1 MRENRKEAVMELD
14 NERLTEMY
22 RRVLRI
28 RVFEESVVTLQSKGE
43 FPGAAH
49 TSIGQEGEIVGACM
63 ALRDDD
69 YMVGNHRSHGHPI
82 GKGADL
88 RGLMAEVL
96 GKKTGVDH
104 GKGGSMHLADFKVG
118 SLGETSIVGSG
129 IPVAVGAA
137 LGSRMMKTDRVCLCF
152 FGDGASN
159 EGTFHE
165 GLNLAAVWKL
175 PTIFL
180 CENNLYAVATRA
192 ADTVAVKD
200 IAMRAPAYNMPG
212 VVVDGQDAVAVYN
225 VVHEAVERA
234 RAGGGPSLVEAKTY
248 RYLEH
253 AVGLSMGRAAY
264 RTDEEIAQWKR
275 RDPITIHRGRLIQ
288 QRVLDEQGVI
298 DIEAQVRAEVDAAVE
313 YARHSPFP
321 DPEEAY
327 ENVYTSPIR

>member
-1 MRENRKEAVMELD
+1 MPQNAICERRKIVHLAIPPPACRPARCVMRENRKEAVMELD

-137 LGSRMMKTDRVCLCF
+137 LGSKMMGTDRVCLCF
-152 FGDGASN
+152 FGDGAAN
-159 EGTFHE
+159 EGAFHE

-175 PTIFL
+175 PAIFL
-180 CENNLYAVATRA
+180 CENNLYAATTPAALTLAVKDVATRA
-192 ADTVAVKD
+192 Q
-200 IAMRAPAYNMPG
+200 AYNMPG
-212 VVVDGQDAVAVYN
+212 VIVDGQDAVAVFG
-225 VVHEAVERA
+225 VVSEAVRRA
-234 RAGGGPSLVEAKTY
+234 LTGQGPLLIEAETY

-253 AVGLSMGRAAY
+253 GVGLPVVG
-264 RTDEEIAQWKR
+264 
-275 RDPITIHRGRLIQ
+275 
-288 QRVLDEQGVI
+288 
-298 DIEAQVRAEVDAAVE
+298 
-313 YARHSPFP
+313 
-321 DPEEAY
+321 
-327 ENVYTSPIR
+327 